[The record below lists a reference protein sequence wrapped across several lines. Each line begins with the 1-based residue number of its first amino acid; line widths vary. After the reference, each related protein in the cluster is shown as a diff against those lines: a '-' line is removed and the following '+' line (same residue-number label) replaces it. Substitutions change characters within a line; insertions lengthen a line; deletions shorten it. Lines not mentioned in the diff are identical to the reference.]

1 MLSNENSLGGYG
13 EIFLAYVLDTRE
25 LINYLLKKRCLLS
38 YTTIKIMSNLTEQ
51 MSALRT
57 YMDTAEKELASLHA
71 GKKASSARARKA
83 LGQIKTLCHLMRKG
97 VIEHVR
103 TMPVKSK
110 SKKVVAEVVGP
121 VEQPEEAVEAPM
133 KKKRVRK
140 TP

>member
-1 MLSNENSLGGYG
+1 MSSLSENMN
-13 EIFLAYVLDTRE
+13 A
-25 LINYLLKKRCLLS
+25 LKAH
-38 YTTIKIMSNLTEQ
+38 MAN
-51 MSALRT
+51 
-57 YMDTAEKELASLHA
+57 AERELASLHS